1 MGYTGIYIFNMANE
15 ATKKSTEKLYK
26 PAEVL
31 KHNTKDDL
39 WLIIHGN
46 VYDVTK
52 FIDEH
57 PGGEEVLVDVGGTDA
72 TDAFEDIGHS
82 EDARETLATLKLG
95 KLDGVPLPA
104 SANASS
110 AKHIDQRMRSPRSHY
125 YSLQLSC
132 SQQLSYSIQ
141 RIESI

>member
-110 AKHIDQRMRSPRSHY
+110 AKAHRPEDEKSQIPLLLATIVMLAAIVLF
-125 YSLQLSC
+125 YSKN
-132 SQQLSYSIQ
+132 
-141 RIESI
+141 